1 MYEYMSG
8 LQAKFFK
15 EPEFPEQEKEISR
28 LYEELKQS
36 LDKEY
41 RGKLLKLMDL
51 TGDLHYQITEAGFV
65 AGFRLAAGIAKELSL
80 EEPYSF
86 DRDQEEQAALY
97 FRNEKENLSHKRQ
110 WLDNSCPTA
119 LL

>member
-15 EPEFPEQEKEISR
+15 EPEFAEQEKEISR
-28 LYEELKQS
+28 LYEELKQNM
-36 LDKEY
+36 DKEN
-41 RGKLLKLMDL
+41 RGKLLQLIDL
-51 TGDLHYQITEAGFV
+51 TGNLHCQITEAGFI

-97 FRNEKENLSHKRQ
+97 FRKEKEYLSQKQ
-110 WLDNSCPTA
+110 L
-119 LL
+119 